1 MDTILCQKSVRV
13 GELNRPCARRLP
25 GLSRG

>member
-1 MDTILCQKSVRV
+1 MDTILCKKSVRV
-13 GELNRPCARRLP
+13 GELHRPCARRLP

>member
-1 MDTILCQKSVRV
+1 MDTILCKKSVRV

-25 GLSRG
+25 GPGRS